1 MPHILST
8 PVLPVLDPIEY
19 ARGSLCAASYVATNE
34 ARETHVAKLQNMFE
48 RAGLAETMVESL
60 RTMQLL
66 REAEPLGGGY
76 WIPAPLRAVDLGSN
90 YCLLVGPQPTS
101 ELQRHFS
108 SVRRAGAGRVIDL
121 VETPELPKQSQA
133 AWRGSDGSDAS
144 VWAQS
149 AVDSALKQLAPSLV
163 VDSLE
168 VFGTRITGK
177 RFEPAWVQPGSGAAC
192 EWRGIG
198 LFRAQTGATRY
209 RNFFGKYE
217 AGKEFLEGPA
227 IRDLARLQF
236 GFAALQHQPMTITIT
251 AVSGATSISLPLAPP
266 RNVRRLLVALCD
278 ADPRSFGRVWTCR
291 EPVHLPVL
299 LAAIQEL
306 TCETAHHE

>member
-8 PVLPVLDPIEY
+8 PVLPVLDPLEF
-19 ARGSLCAASYVATNE
+19 ARGALCATSYLSTHE
-34 ARETHVAKLQNMFE
+34 SRETHVAKLQVMFE

-76 WIPAPLRAVDLGSN
+76 WIPAPLRVVDLSSN
-90 YCLLVGPQPTS
+90 CCLLVGPQPTS
-101 ELQRHFS
+101 ELQRHFA
-108 SVRRAGAGRVIDL
+108 SVRRAGTGRVID
-121 VETPELPKQSQA
+121 VAETLELPKQSQA

-144 VWAQS
+144 AWAQA

-163 VDSLE
+163 VDGLE
-168 VFGTRITGK
+168 IFGTRINGK
-177 RFEPAWVQPGSGAAC
+177 RFEPAWVPLGSDAAC

-198 LFRAQTGATRY
+198 LFRSRTSATRY
-209 RNFFGKYE
+209 RSFFGKYE
-217 AGKEFLEGPA
+217 TGKEFLEGPA

-236 GFAALQHQPMTITIT
+236 GFAALLRRPMTITIA

-266 RNVRRLLVALCD
+266 RNVWRLLVALCHV
-278 ADPRSFGRVWTCR
+278 DPRSFGRIWTCC
-291 EPVHLPVL
+291 EPAHLPML

-306 TCETAHHE
+306 TCKTAHHE